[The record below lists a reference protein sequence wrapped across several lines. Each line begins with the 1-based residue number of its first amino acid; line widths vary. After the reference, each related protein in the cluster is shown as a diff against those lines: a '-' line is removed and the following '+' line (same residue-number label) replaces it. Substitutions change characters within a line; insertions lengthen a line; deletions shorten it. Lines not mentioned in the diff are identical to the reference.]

1 MDEVDTSCWTQQS
14 PLVTLSPHDGFLN
27 LGFDERNTFAVDIVL
42 TLHSLI
48 ADGLFVTIIN
58 FE

>member
-27 LGFDERNTFAVDIVL
+27 SGFNERNTFAVDI

>member
-27 LGFDERNTFAVDIVL
+27 LGFNERNTFAVDIGIDVVL
-42 TLHSLI
+42 TLNSLI
-48 ADGLFVTIIN
+48 SDGLLQLL
-58 FE
+58 